1 MADTLQAQNATV
13 NFTVPTE
20 YATFELVEKKS
31 RFMGE
36 IWQVQS
42 EEEAKAHIEATRKKY
57 HDASHHC
64 WCYRVD
70 ERVMRYSDDGEPQ
83 GTAGQ
88 PMLGVFEGEQVAQVC
103 CVVTRYFG
111 GTELGTGGLRR
122 AYSHTAKGSLLASG
136 RSTYLLFQAYSI
148 ITPYPLF
155 ETVQNFVL
163 EQEGRVVST
172 DYGVDVE
179 IVVDIPL
186 NKKEVFAKDLVDK
199 TSGQVLLEELEEKSA
214 LQVCVLPEPQ

>member
-1 MADTLQAQNATV
+1 MPQESLPSQSSVD
-13 NFTVPTE
+13 FMVPTG

-31 RFMGE
+31 RFIGE
-36 IWQVQS
+36 IWQVPS

-88 PMLGVFEGEQVAQVC
+88 PMLGVFEGEKVAQVC

-136 RSTYLLFQAYSI
+136 RSTYLLFQKYAI
-148 ITPYPLF
+148 IAPYPLF
-155 ETVQNFVL
+155 ETVQKSVL
-163 EQEGRVVST
+163 EQEGNLVST

-179 IVVDIPL
+179 LMVEIPL
-186 NKKEVFAKDLVDK
+186 HKKGDFAKDLVDR
-199 TSGQVLLEELEEKSA
+199 TSGQVLLEELEETSS
-214 LQVCVLPEPQ
+214 LQVCIPPETQ